1 MFDDFFET
9 ASELTRAGK
18 PFATAVV
25 VRAEKPTSGKPG
37 DRAIVTLDGVMHG
50 WIGGSCAQPT
60 VIREALA
67 ALAED
72 RGRLVRLSPDGGEA
86 VEVDAAD
93 GGADADAA
101 DSVRADGDPDD
112 VVSMPMT
119 CFSGGTLDIFIEPHH
134 PRPRLL
140 IVGALPVARALAHL
154 GKAMNYHVCLM
165 DPEGTAVAAS
175 AATATESAP
184 GAAAE
189 ASATAGAAEES
200 SLVVADEVFDSL
212 DDLTARVSPLS
223 FFVVATHGEYDEPAL
238 RAAFATDVPY
248 IGLVAS
254 PKRGTAVRESL
265 AREGVSEADLARMKF
280 PAGLDIGARRGDEI
294 ALSIMAEIIEVRRG
308 LEELAWF
315 DAEAAAADEEAA
327 AEGRGAATGRS
338 ESDEESE
345 TAPRTAVDPICGM
358 DVAIE
363 GALHTHEH
371 DGRTWYFC
379 CDGCRR
385 KFAADPEAW
394 TAA

>member
-9 ASELTRAGK
+9 ASDLTRAGR

-67 ALAED
+67 ALKQD
-72 RGRLVRLSPDGGEA
+72 RSRLVRLAPEGAGGEGG
-86 VEVDAAD
+86 
-93 GGADADAA
+93 GGAFPLDAP
-101 DSVRADGDPDD
+101 RLDG

-140 IVGALPVARALAHL
+140 IVGSLPVARALAHL
-154 GKAMNYHVCLM
+154 GRALNYHVCM
-165 DPEGTAVAAS
+165 ADPGGD
-175 AATATESAP
+175 AATAAP
-184 GAAAE
+184 PEGVDEMLDSVNA
-189 ASATAGAAEES
+189 
-200 SLVVADEVFDSL
+200 LVE
-212 DDLTARVSPLS
+212 RVSPLS

-238 RAAFATDVPY
+238 RAAFETEIPY

-254 PKRGTAVRESL
+254 PKRGAAVRDAL
-265 AREGVSEADLARMKF
+265 AAAGVSKQDLARMKY

-294 ALSIMAEIIEVRRG
+294 ALSIMAEIIQVRQG
-308 LEELAWF
+308 LEQLAWE
-315 DAEAAAADEEAA
+315 DAEAAAADADVSAA
-327 AEGRGAATGRS
+327 APGEPAA
-338 ESDEESE
+338 
-345 TAPRTAVDPICGM
+345 AIDPICQM
-358 DVAIE
+358 EVKIE
-363 GALHTHEH
+363 GALHTHEWG
-371 DGRTWYFC
+371 GRTWYFC

-385 KFAADPEAW
+385 KFAADPERW
-394 TAA
+394 AAA

>member
-9 ASELTRAGK
+9 ASGLTRAGR

-67 ALAED
+67 ALQQD
-72 RGRLVRLSPDGGEA
+72 RSRLVRLAPEGE
-86 VEVDAAD
+86 
-93 GGADADAA
+93 GGAGATGALRL
-101 DSVRADGDPDD
+101 DSPRLDG

-140 IVGALPVARALAHL
+140 IVGSLPVARALAHL
-154 GKAMNYHVCLM
+154 GRAMNYHVCM
-165 DPEGTAVAAS
+165 MEP
-175 AATATESAP
+175 AP
-184 GAAAE
+184 GAGAE
-189 ASATAGAAEES
+189 TEGTPEGVDE
-200 SLVVADEVFDSL
+200 LVDSL
-212 DDLTARVSPLS
+212 DELVERVTPLS

-238 RAAFATDVPY
+238 RAAFDTEVPY

-254 PKRGTAVRESL
+254 PKRGAAVRDSL
-265 AREGVSEADLARMKF
+265 AAAGVSKQDLARMKF

-294 ALSIMAEIIEVRRG
+294 ALSIMAEIIQVRQG
-308 LEELAWF
+308 LEQLAWE
-315 DAEAAAADEEAA
+315 DAEAAAAEDVSTEAPAA
-327 AEGRGAATGRS
+327 APT
-338 ESDEESE
+338 
-345 TAPRTAVDPICGM
+345 TAVDPICQM
-358 DVAIE
+358 DVKIE
-363 GALHTHEH
+363 GALHTHEWG
-371 DGRTWYFC
+371 GRTWYFC

-385 KFAADPEAW
+385 KFAEDPERW
-394 TAA
+394 AAA

>member
-9 ASELTRAGK
+9 ASELTRTGR

-67 ALAED
+67 ALKQD
-72 RGRLVRLSPDGGEA
+72 RSRLVRLAPEGE
-86 VEVDAAD
+86 
-93 GGADADAA
+93 GGALPL
-101 DSVRADGDPDD
+101 DSERLDG

-140 IVGALPVARALAHL
+140 IVGSLPVARALAHL
-154 GKAMNYHVCLM
+154 GRAMNYHVAMVAPGEERLET
-165 DPEGTAVAAS
+165 PEGV
-175 AATATESAP
+175 
-184 GAAAE
+184 
-189 ASATAGAAEES
+189 
-200 SLVVADEVFDSL
+200 DEMVGSVEKL
-212 DDLTARVSPLS
+212 AARVTPLS

-238 RAAFATDVPY
+238 RAAFDTDVPY

-254 PKRGTAVRESL
+254 PKRGAAVRDAL
-265 AREGVSEADLARMKF
+265 AAAGVSKQDLARMKF

-294 ALSIMAEIIEVRRG
+294 ALSIMAEIIQVRQG
-308 LEELAWF
+308 LEQLAWE
-315 DAEAAAADEEAA
+315 DAEAAEAA
-327 AEGRGAATGRS
+327 ATGASEAGGAADVS
-338 ESDEESE
+338 AE
-345 TAPRTAVDPICGM
+345 TPGEPAEPATAIDPICQM
-358 DVAIE
+358 EVKIE
-363 GALHTHEH
+363 GALHTHEWA
-371 DGRTWYFC
+371 GRTWYFC

-385 KFAADPEAW
+385 KFAENPAAW
-394 TAA
+394 AVA

>member
-9 ASELTRAGK
+9 ASELTRAGR

-72 RGRLVRLSPDGGEA
+72 RSRLVRLSSEDEVGTEA
-86 VEVDAAD
+86 
-93 GGADADAA
+93 GGAFPL
-101 DSVRADGDPDD
+101 DSARLDG
-112 VVSMPMT
+112 VVTAPMT
-119 CFSGGTLDIFIEPHH
+119 CFSGGTLDIFIEPQH

-140 IVGALPVARALAHL
+140 IVGTLPVARALAHL
-154 GKAMNYHVCLM
+154 GKAMNYHVCM
-165 DPEGTAVAAS
+165 VDPAGETSKVPTGVDELLEGAGPEALGTL
-175 AATATESAP
+175 
-184 GAAAE
+184 AE
-189 ASATAGAAEES
+189 
-200 SLVVADEVFDSL
+200 
-212 DDLTARVSPLS
+212 RVTPLS

-254 PKRGTAVRESL
+254 PKRGSSVRTSL
-265 AREGVSEADLARMKF
+265 AAAGVSEKDLARMKF

-294 ALSIMAEIIEVRRG
+294 ALSIMAEIIQVRQG
-308 LEELAWF
+308 LEALTWE
-315 DAEAAAADEEAA
+315 DGAEAAAGDSDAGGGVSAKTRAA
-327 AEGRGAATGRS
+327 G
-338 ESDEESE
+338 
-345 TAPRTAVDPICGM
+345 PAVAIDPICRM
-358 DVAIE
+358 EVKVE
-363 GALHTHEH
+363 GALHTHEW

-379 CDGCRR
+379 CDGCRA

>member
-9 ASELTRAGK
+9 ASELTRAGR

-67 ALAED
+67 ALKQD
-72 RGRLVRLSPDGGEA
+72 RSRLVRLAPEGEEGMLRLDAPNLDG
-86 VEVDAAD
+86 
-93 GGADADAA
+93 
-101 DSVRADGDPDD
+101 

-140 IVGALPVARALAHL
+140 IVGSLPVARALAHL
-154 GKAMNYHVCLM
+154 GRAMNYHVAMAAPGEESLET
-165 DPEGTAVAAS
+165 PEGVDEMVGS
-175 AATATESAP
+175 VEEL
-184 GAAAE
+184 AE
-189 ASATAGAAEES
+189 
-200 SLVVADEVFDSL
+200 
-212 DDLTARVSPLS
+212 RVSPLS

-238 RAAFATDVPY
+238 RAAFGTDVPY

-254 PKRGTAVRESL
+254 PKRGASVRDAL
-265 AREGVSEADLARMKF
+265 AAAGVSKQDLARMKF

-294 ALSIMAEIIEVRRG
+294 ALSIMAEIIQVRQG
-308 LEELAWF
+308 LEQLAWE
-315 DAEAAAADEEAA
+315 DAEAAAAGDGEGAKA
-327 AEGRGAATGRS
+327 GVSAETPGEGATSPS
-338 ESDEESE
+338 E
-345 TAPRTAVDPICGM
+345 PAVAIDPICQM
-358 DVAIE
+358 EVKIE
-363 GALHTHEH
+363 GALHTHEWG
-371 DGRTWYFC
+371 GRTWYFC

-385 KFAADPEAW
+385 KFAENPEAW
-394 TAA
+394 AAA

>member
-67 ALAED
+67 AMAED

-86 VEVDAAD
+86 IEVDHAAD
-93 GGADADAA
+93 P
-101 DSVRADGDPDD
+101 DG
-112 VVSMPMT
+112 VISMPMT

-140 IVGALPVARALAHL
+140 IVGTLPVARALAHL
-154 GKAMNYHVCLM
+154 GKAMNYHVCVM
-165 DPEGTAVAAS
+165 DPEGS
-175 AATATESAP
+175 AGGEVDGAESDALAP
-184 GAAAE
+184 
-189 ASATAGAAEES
+189 
-200 SLVVADEVFDSL
+200 DELFDSL
-212 DDLTARVSPLS
+212 DELTARVSPLS

-254 PKRGTAVRESL
+254 PKRGSAVRESL
-265 AREGVSEADLARMKF
+265 AHEGVDETDLARMKF

-308 LEELAWF
+308 LEELAWL
-315 DAEAAAADEEAA
+315 DAEAAAADDEAEGAGGTEAA
-327 AEGRGAATGRS
+327 SYSETSEGEAATP
-338 ESDEESE
+338 
-345 TAPRTAVDPICGM
+345 AIAVDPICGM
-358 DVAIE
+358 DVKIE
-363 GALHTHEH
+363 GAMHSHEYG
-371 DGRTWYFC
+371 GRTWYFC
-379 CDGCRR
+379 CDGCRKR
-385 KFAADPEAW
+385 FAEAPEEYAV
-394 TAA
+394 A

>member
-86 VEVDAAD
+86 VEMDAANGD
-93 GGADADAA
+93 ADAGAA
-101 DSVRADGDPDD
+101 DSVRANGDRDG

-165 DPEGTAVAAS
+165 DPEG
-175 AATATESAP
+175 
-184 GAAAE
+184 
-189 ASATAGAAEES
+189 S
-200 SLVVADEVFDSL
+200 SPDALAVADEVFDSL
-212 DDLTARVSPLS
+212 DELTGRVSPLS

-254 PKRGTAVRESL
+254 PKRGAAVRESL
-265 AREGVSEADLARMKF
+265 AHEGVSEADLARMKF

-308 LEELAWF
+308 LEELAWL

-327 AEGRGAATGRS
+327 EGPGAATGQP
-338 ESDEESE
+338 ESDDESE
-345 TAPRTAVDPICGM
+345 TAHRTAVDPICGM
-358 DVAIE
+358 DVTIE
-363 GALHTHEH
+363 GASHTHEH

-379 CDGCRR
+379 CDGCRKR
-385 KFAADPEAW
+385 FAANPEEYAVV
-394 TAA
+394 

>member
-9 ASELTRAGK
+9 ASELTRAGR

-72 RGRLVRLSPDGGEA
+72 RGRLVRLAPEGEGGEDGP
-86 VEVDAAD
+86 EGGSLRLDAPNLD
-93 GGADADAA
+93 G
-101 DSVRADGDPDD
+101 

-134 PRPRLL
+134 ARPRLL
-140 IVGALPVARALAHL
+140 IVGTLPVARALAHL
-154 GKAMNYHVCLM
+154 GHAMNYHVCM
-165 DPEGTAVAAS
+165 VDPAGETS
-175 AATATESAP
+175 AAPTGVDELLEGSGRAGLDAL
-184 GAAAE
+184 AE
-189 ASATAGAAEES
+189 
-200 SLVVADEVFDSL
+200 
-212 DDLTARVSPLS
+212 RVTPLS
-223 FFVVATHGEYDEPAL
+223 FLVVATHGEYDEPAL
-238 RAAFATDVPY
+238 RAAFDTEVPY

-254 PKRGTAVRESL
+254 PKRGSAVRTSL
-265 AREGVSEADLARMKF
+265 AAAGVPEANLARMKF

-294 ALSIMAEIIEVRRG
+294 ALSIMAEIIQVRQG
-308 LEELAWF
+308 LEQLAWE
-315 DAEAAAADEEAA
+315 DAEAAADVSAETPGTGQEAEAA
-327 AEGRGAATGRS
+327 PAA
-338 ESDEESE
+338 
-345 TAPRTAVDPICGM
+345 AIDPICGM
-358 DVAIE
+358 EVKVE
-363 GALHTHEH
+363 GALHTHEW

-379 CDGCRR
+379 CDGCRT

-394 TAA
+394 AAA